1 MATRPEIEEK
11 LPEEE
16 KGEHEYNKDLE
27 DVDVDDLD
35 LEGQTSDLPLGEA
48 GKKVWKHKAR

>member
-16 KGEHEYNKDLE
+16 KGEHEYNKELE
-27 DVDVDDLD
+27 DLDVHDNCQK
-35 LEGQTSDLPLGEA
+35 EVFTGCF
-48 GKKVWKHKAR
+48 R